1 MKRILYII
9 GILVLALTLAACQE
23 KEPEK
28 TVEET
33 GCEIAVI
40 AEGSGEADI
49 SVTEATW
56 KSVKAFADEHEL
68 AAGKYEPEEASE
80 EAYLK
85 SIQQAVDDGAGF
97 IVLPGRS
104 FETTAYKAQT
114 SYADTDFLLIDGVPH
129 DAENNYATGAN
140 TVSVVFAEEEAGY
153 LAGYAAV
160 KDGYTKLGFVGGK
173 EIPAIKRFGYG
184 FVQGA
189 ASAAEET
196 GAKVELAYKYAGT
209 FEESD
214 EVKELAAG
222 LYKDGTEVIFA
233 CGGLIGNSVVKAAE
247 EAGGKV
253 IGADVDQSGLS
264 DTVITSAEKGI
275 DAAVTT
281 VLKSYVNETFVGGTA
296 FNYAAKNDG
305 VMLETANSGFKAFDE
320 KEYKKVFDK
329 LKAGKIELKKDT
341 GASSVS
347 ELAGELVTIKE

>member
-1 MKRILYII
+1 MKRILCII
-9 GILVLALTLAACQE
+9 GILVLALALAACQE
-23 KEPEK
+23 KKPEK

-40 AEGSGEADI
+40 AEGPGEADI

-56 KSVKAFADEHEL
+56 KSVKAFTDEHEL

-114 SYADTDFLLIDGVPH
+114 SYEDTDFLLIDGVPH
-129 DAENNYATGAN
+129 DEKNNYATGAN

-160 KDGYTKLGFVGGK
+160 KEGYTKLGFVGGK
-173 EIPAIKRFGYG
+173 EIPEIKRFGYG

-275 DAAVTT
+275 DSAVTT

-305 VMLETANSGFKAFDE
+305 VMLETANSGFKLFGED
-320 KEYKKVFDK
+320 EYKKVFDK